1 MDNTYFLSQSSSLTL
16 VIIISLIFAVLG
28 IYHSK
33 KFHGI
38 SNYLTANRNIELFSL
53 TTSLVASAL
62 GAWILFGPVAA
73 ATWGGIGAVIGYAL
87 GTAFPMIFLIY
98 FGKKIRLEFPKGS
111 SLIEFM
117 RKKFGKSL
125 FKLILLMTI
134 FYMFIFLCA
143 EVTAVAVLIN
153 YLSGTDLWITALIV
167 LLATLTYTL
176 YGGLRASIFTDNIQ
190 MIVIGF
196 LLLILILII
205 GSSTGDNFSFALI
218 KEKNPQLLSSS
229 YIPSYTAGLTFFIAV
244 AATNLF
250 HQGNWQRVYAAKDYY
265 TLKSALIISFFII
278 VPIVFLMGFVGMVS
292 FSIDPSARADLG
304 FFTLL
309 LKEQTEMLS
318 LIIVILGLALTIST
332 VDTLVNAISSLFV
345 VDGKATF
352 NLDKKTD
359 YLKISKYFIIFLSL
373 IAFGVASKGF
383 DILYLFLLADLF
395 CCAFV
400 FTGSF
405 EDGTVFD
412 TNVGKD
418 KPLVFQIGMKEVIPG
433 FEQGIVGANKGSK
446 RKIKIP
452 SMLAYG
458 EKGAGE
464 LIPPNS
470 NLIFEFKILDVLSP
484 NYEKIDSEKL
494 ENLINENAVALDIR
508 LDNQWKKTG
517 VIKGSFQETAFDIN
531 GKFNVYLMDKV
542 RALAGAESQ
551 GIELIFISHD
561 GKTAEILGNAF
572 AEDLGFTN
580 VYVLDGGIQSWI
592 KSNKPLVSYN

>member
-1 MDNTYFLSQSSSLTL
+1 MDKTYFIEQSTSLTL
-16 VIIISLIFAVLG
+16 VIVISLIFAVLG

-33 KFHGI
+33 KFGGI
-38 SNYLTANRNIELFSL
+38 NNYLTANRNIGLFSL

-98 FGKKIRLEFPKGS
+98 FGKKIRDEFPKGS

-153 YLSGTDLWITALIV
+153 YLSGTELWITALIV
-167 LLATLTYTL
+167 LMSTLTYTL

-190 MIVIGF
+190 MIVIGI
-196 LLLILILII
+196 LLLILISII
-205 GSSTGDNFSFALI
+205 SSSSGNNFSFEFI
-218 KEKNPQLLSSS
+218 EKKNPQLLSSS

-250 HQGNWQRVYAAKDYY
+250 HQGNWQRVYAAKNYQ
-265 TLKSALIISFFII
+265 TLKSSLVISFFII
-278 VPIVFLMGFVGMVS
+278 IPIVFLMGFIGMVS
-292 FSIDPSARADLG
+292 FSLDSSTRPDLG

-309 LKEQTEMLS
+309 LKDQTELLS
-318 LIIVILGLALTIST
+318 LMIIVLGLSLTIST

-352 NLDKKTD
+352 NLNKKTD
-359 YLKISKYFIIFLSL
+359 YLKISKYFIVFLSL

-400 FTGSF
+400 FTVFYSF
-405 EDGTVFD
+405 YNKVNEKTAYIAI
-412 TNVGKD
+412 
-418 KPLVFQIGMKEVIPG
+418 LIGFVAG
-433 FEQGIVGANKGSK
+433 FLLFPFPDFSKSLLVGALMSK
-446 RKIKIP
+446 DLFSPFVSQSLLFLSFIIATFLP
-452 SMLAYG
+452 AV
-458 EKGAGE
+458 
-464 LIPPNS
+464 
-470 NLIFEFKILDVLSP
+470 IL
-484 NYEKIDSEKL
+484 KL
-494 ENLINENAVALDIR
+494 
-508 LDNQWKKTG
+508 
-517 VIKGSFQETAFDIN
+517 
-531 GKFNVYLMDKV
+531 
-542 RALAGAESQ
+542 
-551 GIELIFISHD
+551 
-561 GKTAEILGNAF
+561 
-572 AEDLGFTN
+572 
-580 VYVLDGGIQSWI
+580 
-592 KSNKPLVSYN
+592 KSN